1 MNYVYLIL
9 MILIIVLILGPSYW
23 VKHTL
28 EKYSHPEDRYP
39 GTGGELARILLDWA
53 NLQTV
58 RVEVTEHG
66 DHYDP
71 IEKAV
76 RLTADK
82 FNGKSLTAITVAA
95 HEVGHAI
102 QDRDGYLPLKLRTR
116 LVAIAA
122 PAEKL
127 GAAILMIAP
136 VITVITKAPS
146 AGALFLL
153 GGLLTLGA
161 ATVVHLV
168 TLPMELHASFAR
180 ALPML
185 EQGKYLIQ
193 GDEPHA
199 RKILRAAAWTYV
211 SASLMTLLNIGR
223 WWAILRR

>member
-1 MNYVYLIL
+1 MFYLVLVIAL
-9 MILIIVLILGPSYW
+9 TALILGPSYW

-28 EKYSHPEDRYP
+28 RKYSYPEDRYP

-53 NLQTV
+53 NLQAV
-58 RVEVTEHG
+58 KVEVTEQG

-71 IEKAV
+71 IEKSV
-76 RLTADK
+76 RLTPDK

-116 LVAIAA
+116 LIQIAA

-136 VITVITKAPS
+136 VITVITRAPV
-146 AGALFLL
+146 AGALFFA
-153 GGLLTLGA
+153 GGLLTLGT
-161 ATVVHLV
+161 ATIVHLV
-168 TLPMELHASFAR
+168 TLPMEMHASFAR

-185 EQGKYLIQ
+185 EYGKYLIQ

>member
-1 MNYVYLIL
+1 MFYLLL
-9 MILIIVLILGPSYW
+9 MITIIALVLGPAYW

-28 EKYSHPEDRYP
+28 AKYSHPDDRYP

-53 NLQTV
+53 NLQAV
-58 RVEVTEHG
+58 KVEVTEQG

-102 QDRDGYLPLKLRTR
+102 QDRDGYLPLRLRTR
-116 LVAIAA
+116 LVQIAA
-122 PAEKL
+122 PAEKM
-127 GAAILMIAP
+127 GAAILMLAP
-136 VITVITKAPS
+136 IITVATRAPS

-153 GGLLTLGA
+153 GGLLTLGT

-185 EQGKYLIQ
+185 EKGKYLIH

>member
-1 MNYVYLIL
+1 MLYLIITIAIAL
-9 MILIIVLILGPSYW
+9 LIFGPSYW

-39 GTGGELARILLDWA
+39 STGGELARILLDSSG
-53 NLQTV
+53 LQTV
-58 RVEVTEHG
+58 RVEVTTLG

-71 IEKAV
+71 IEKTV

-95 HEVGHAI
+95 HEVGHAL
-102 QDRDGYLPLKLRTR
+102 QDRDGYLPLKWRTK
-116 LVAIAA
+116 LVQFAA

-127 GAAILMIAP
+127 GAAVLMLAP
-136 VITVITKAPS
+136 LVTVASRAP
-146 AGALFLL
+146 ATGALFLL
-153 GGLLTLGA
+153 GGLLTLGT
-161 ATVVHLV
+161 ATLIHLV
-168 TLPMELHASFAR
+168 TLPMEMHASFSR

-185 EQGKYLIQ
+185 EQGNYLIEN
-193 GDEPHA
+193 DAPHA

>member
-1 MNYVYLIL
+1 MLYLVFIIAIV
-9 MILIIVLILGPSYW
+9 ILIWGPSYW

-28 EKYSHPEDRYP
+28 TKYSYPEDRYP
-39 GTGGELARILLDWA
+39 GTGAELARILLDWA

-58 RVEVTEHG
+58 KVEMTEQG

-71 IEKAV
+71 VERTV
-76 RLTADK
+76 RLTPEK

-102 QDRDGYLPLKLRTR
+102 QDRDGYVPLKLRTR
-116 LVAIAA
+116 LVQIAA
-122 PAEKL
+122 PVEKL

-136 VITVITKAPS
+136 LITVITRAPVT
-146 AGALFLL
+146 GALFFA
-153 GGLLTLGA
+153 GGLLTLGT
-161 ATVVHLV
+161 ATVIHLV

-180 ALPML
+180 AMPML

-199 RKILRAAAWTYV
+199 RRILRAAAWTYV

>member
-1 MNYVYLIL
+1 MLYLIL
-9 MILIIVLILGPSYW
+9 IILVAVLIMGPAYW
-23 VKHTL
+23 VKQTL
-28 EKYSHPEDRYP
+28 EKYSYPEERYP

-53 NLQTV
+53 NLQQV
-58 RVEVTEHG
+58 KVEMTESG

-76 RLTADK
+76 RLMPDK

-102 QDRDGYLPLKLRTR
+102 QDRDGYLPLRWRTR
-116 LVAIAA
+116 LVQLAG

-136 VITVITKAPS
+136 FVMIITHLPVI
-146 AGALFLL
+146 GALLFA
-153 GGLLTLGA
+153 GGLLTLS
-161 ATVVHLV
+161 TTTLVHLV
-168 TLPMELHASFAR
+168 TLPMEMNASFAR

-185 EQGKYLIQ
+185 EQGNYLKE
-193 GDEPHA
+193 GDAPHA
-199 RKILRAAAWTYV
+199 RRILRAAAWTYV
-211 SASLMTLLNIGR
+211 SASLMALLNIGR

>member
-1 MNYVYLIL
+1 MLYVIFVIAMTALI
-9 MILIIVLILGPSYW
+9 VGPSYW

-28 EKYSHPEDRYP
+28 KKYSYPEDRYP

-53 NLQTV
+53 NLQAV
-58 RVEVTEHG
+58 KVEVTEQG

-71 IEKAV
+71 LEKAV
-76 RLTADK
+76 RLTPDK

-116 LVAIAA
+116 LIQIAA

-127 GAAILMIAP
+127 GAAILMMAP
-136 VITVITKAPS
+136 VITVITRAPV
-146 AGALFLL
+146 AGALFFA
-153 GGLLTLGA
+153 GGLLTLGT
-161 ATVVHLV
+161 ATVVHLI
-168 TLPMELHASFAR
+168 TLPMEMHASFAR

-185 EQGKYLIQ
+185 EHGKYLIQ

>member
-1 MNYVYLIL
+1 MLYLIL
-9 MILIIVLILGPSYW
+9 VIVIAALIVGPSYW

-28 EKYSHPEDRYP
+28 EKYSHPDDRYP
-39 GTGGELARILLDWA
+39 GTGAELARILLDWA

-58 RVEVTEHG
+58 KVEVTEQG

-71 IEKAV
+71 IAKAV

-102 QDRDGYLPLKLRTR
+102 QDRDGYPPLKWRTR
-116 LVAIAA
+116 LVQIAA

-127 GAAILMIAP
+127 GAAILMLAPLIAVATRAP
-136 VITVITKAPS
+136 VT
-146 AGALFLL
+146 GALFLA
-153 GGLLTLGA
+153 GGLLTLGTA
-161 ATVVHLV
+161 AVIHMF

-185 EQGKYLIQ
+185 EQGGYLIQ
-193 GDEPHA
+193 GDKPHA

-211 SASLMTLLNIGR
+211 AASLMALLNIGR

>member
-1 MNYVYLIL
+1 MLYL
-9 MILIIVLILGPSYW
+9 LIIIVIAALIFGPSYW

-28 EKYSHPEDRYP
+28 EKYSHPQDRYP

-58 RVEVTEHG
+58 KVEETAQG

-71 IEKAV
+71 IEKVV
-76 RLTADK
+76 RLTPDK

-102 QDRDGYLPLKLRTR
+102 QDRDGYLPLRLRTR
-116 LVAIAA
+116 LVQLAA

-127 GAAILMIAP
+127 GAAILMMAP
-136 VITVITKAPS
+136 LIVVVTRAPIM
-146 AGALFLL
+146 GALFLV

-161 ATVVHLV
+161 AILVHLV
-168 TLPMELHASFAR
+168 TLPMEMHASFAR
-180 ALPML
+180 AMPML
-185 EQGKYLIQ
+185 EKGNYLIK

-199 RKILRAAAWTYV
+199 RRILRAAAWTYI

>member
-1 MNYVYLIL
+1 MLYLVFIIAIV
-9 MILIIVLILGPSYW
+9 ILIWGPSYW

-28 EKYSHPEDRYP
+28 TKYSYPEDRYP
-39 GTGGELARILLDWA
+39 GTGAELARILLDWA

-58 RVEVTEHG
+58 KVEMTEQG

-71 IEKAV
+71 VEKTV
-76 RLTADK
+76 RLTPEK

-116 LVAIAA
+116 LVQIAA
-122 PAEKL
+122 PVEKL

-136 VITVITKAPS
+136 LITVITRAPVT
-146 AGALFLL
+146 GALFFA
-153 GGLLTLGA
+153 GGLLTLGT
-161 ATVVHLV
+161 ATVIHLV

-180 ALPML
+180 AMPML

-199 RKILRAAAWTYV
+199 RRILRAAAWTYV

>member
-1 MNYVYLIL
+1 MFYLIL
-9 MILIIVLILGPSYW
+9 MIVIIALIWGPSYW

-28 EKYSHPEDRYP
+28 ANYSHPEDRYP
-39 GTGGELARILLDWA
+39 GTGSELARILLDWA
-53 NLQTV
+53 NLQAV
-58 RVEVTEHG
+58 RVEMTEHG

-71 IEKAV
+71 TEKVV
-76 RLTADK
+76 RLTPDK

-116 LVAIAA
+116 LVQIAG

-127 GAAILMIAP
+127 GAAILMLAP
-136 VITVITKAPS
+136 IITAATRSPS

-153 GGLLTLGA
+153 GGLLTLGT
-161 ATVVHLV
+161 ATIVHLV

-199 RKILRAAAWTYV
+199 RRILRAAAWTYV

-223 WWAILRR
+223 WWVILRR

>member
-1 MNYVYLIL
+1 
-9 MILIIVLILGPSYW
+9 MITIIALVLGPAYW

-53 NLQTV
+53 NLQAV
-58 RVEVTEHG
+58 KVEVTEQG

-116 LVAIAA
+116 LVQIAA
-122 PAEKL
+122 LAEKL
-127 GAAILMIAP
+127 GAAILMLAP
-136 VITVITKAPS
+136 IIMVATRAPS

-153 GGLLTLGA
+153 GGLLTLGT

-199 RKILRAAAWTYV
+199 RRILRAAAWTYV

-223 WWAILRR
+223 WWTILRR

>member
-1 MNYVYLIL
+1 MFYLIL
-9 MILIIVLILGPSYW
+9 AIIVVVAIIGPSYW

-28 EKYSHPEDRYP
+28 EKYSYPEDRYP

-53 NLQTV
+53 NLQQV
-58 RVEVTEHG
+58 KVETTDAG

-71 IEKAV
+71 IKKVV
-76 RLTADK
+76 RLTPEK

-102 QDRDGYLPLKLRTR
+102 QDRDGYLPLRLRTR
-116 LVAIAA
+116 LVQLAA

-127 GAAILMIAP
+127 GAAILMLAPMVMVVTRAP
-136 VITVITKAPS
+136 V
-146 AGALFLL
+146 AGALFLA
-153 GGLLTLGA
+153 GGLMTLGT
-161 ATVVHLV
+161 ATLVHFI
-168 TLPMELHASFAR
+168 TLPMEMHASFSR

-185 EQGKYLIQ
+185 AHGKYLKE

-199 RKILRAAAWTYV
+199 RRILRAAAFTYV
-211 SASLMTLLNIGR
+211 SASLMALLNIGR

>member
-1 MNYVYLIL
+1 MFYLIL
-9 MILIIVLILGPSYW
+9 VITITALIVGPSYW

-28 EKYSHPEDRYP
+28 AKYSHPEDRYP

-53 NLQTV
+53 NLQAV
-58 RVEVTEHG
+58 RVEVTEQG

-71 IEKAV
+71 IEKVV

-102 QDRDGYLPLKLRTR
+102 QDRDGYLPLRLRTR

-127 GAAILMIAP
+127 GAAILMFAP
-136 VITVITKAPS
+136 IITVITKAPS